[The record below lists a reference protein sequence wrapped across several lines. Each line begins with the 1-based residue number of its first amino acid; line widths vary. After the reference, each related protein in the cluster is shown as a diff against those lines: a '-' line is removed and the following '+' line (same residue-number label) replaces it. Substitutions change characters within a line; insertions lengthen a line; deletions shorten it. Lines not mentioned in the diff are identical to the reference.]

1 MNVCFLQIETL
12 NNKAREEGG
21 ESQKRRA
28 GYGFIYCP
36 NHAKHETGIY
46 NPDLRDGERES
57 QKRSQIGRDRERSV
71 NEAKVGRERLRVG
84 DERRKRLESKGRK
97 DQ

>member
-21 ESQKRRA
+21 ESQKRRE

-46 NPDLRDGERES
+46 NTDSRAGERES
-57 QKRSQIGRDRERSV
+57 KKRREIGRDREKSV
-71 NEAKVGRERLRVG
+71 NG
-84 DERRKRLESKGRK
+84 RKRTQVERDGNRK
-97 DQ
+97 AVGW